1 MFAALN
7 PMLGFLQQADFVR
20 PDIDWHALA
29 PELTLLAVGALV
41 TLIDVVFLE
50 KGRKISPTIASLG
63 LLTVLIPIVTLAVDG
78 VASNPRQA
86 FAGSDIY
93 VVDGY
98 SLILKALF
106 ILIGYMIVLMSTN
119 YIAEGD
125 YWESEYYGMLIS
137 SLLGMVVMASARDLV
152 TVFVALELLS
162 IPAYL
167 MATWRKRDI
176 RSNEAGLKY
185 YLNGVFASALMLYG
199 MSLLFGVTGS
209 TVLSEINASLEDIS
223 NQQGQV
229 AIVSLGI
236 VLVIVG
242 FAFKVSAVPFHLW
255 APDTYEGAPTPVTAF
270 LAVAAKAAGFV
281 ALMNLIFVGFHSQ
294 NAIYAP
300 ALWILAA
307 LSMTIGNLTAL
318 RQDNL
323 IRLMA
328 YSGVAQ
334 AGFMLAALSVAGEGD
349 AAQRSASAVVTYLI
363 IYAAM
368 NLGAFAIILTV
379 ARRTAS
385 AQISSFN
392 GLFQWSPA
400 LAVVM
405 TIFLAS
411 LAGIPPLGGWFAK
424 FGVFTALIE
433 ADVWWAYVLA
443 TLAAVNTVVAFGYYG
458 KLASRM
464 WFEDAPT
471 EFATTPIKVPF
482 ALQAAVGITAVA
494 TIAFG
499 VYPGMIT
506 HFSDVD
512 VPGMAAAVG
521 G

>member
-294 NAIYAP
+294 NAVYAP

-349 AAQRSASAVVTYLI
+349 TAQRSASAVVTYLI

-424 FGVFTALIE
+424 FVVFTALIE